1 MGDEYNTRK
10 GNKSAHLWRVL
21 NHAVA
26 HKGNLRNFQR
36 TIKMNQ
42 VQTFNFGNIAV
53 SFREDGYLNATQI
66 AAHFGKLPKDYL
78 KAEQTQQYIS
88 ALAESL
94 SERTKILTD
103 ENQLVIVKKGNS
115 KNFTQGTWLH
125 PKLAIH
131 FARWLDPKFAVW
143 CDEQIEAL
151 LNGKV
156 SDGLPAKTTA
166 DDRTPLRQAV
176 AALVGR
182 KGIDYSTAYGMIHQ
196 RFNVEAIED
205 IPAEKLPEAVAY
217 VHALT
222 LHTGL
227 TGEVLDREPLSAP
240 QPALPIDGNSLADI
254 AAMVYY
260 GTWMIELGKDI
271 SAPLKQLGNRQAVTM
286 WTVWHETR
294 SRLKRA
300 VAALEVLRGYADKD
314 TSDRIAVCLEG
325 IYSKATVR

>member
-1 MGDEYNTRK
+1 
-10 GNKSAHLWRVL
+10 
-21 NHAVA
+21 
-26 HKGNLRNFQR
+26 
-36 TIKMNQ
+36 MNQ
-42 VQTFNFGNIAV
+42 VQSFNFGNIAV

-78 KAEQTQQYIS
+78 KTEQTQQYIS

-182 KGIDYSTAYGMIHQ
+182 KGIDYSTAYGMVHQ
-196 RFNVEAIED
+196 RFNVGAIED
-205 IPAEKLPEAVAY
+205 LPAEKLPEAVAY

-222 LHTGL
+222 LSDDRQPLLDGL
-227 TGEVLDREPLSAP
+227 
-240 QPALPIDGNSLADI
+240 DI
-254 AAMVYY
+254 ELLTVTVYY
-260 GTWMIELGKDI
+260 GAWALEMLDEV
-271 SAPLKQLGNRQAVTM
+271 AVPLKQLGHPKATTM
-286 WTVWHETR
+286 HTLWAE
-294 SRLKRA
+294 SRVFLRHN
-300 VAALEVLRGYADKD
+300 VQTLRRILPALEPDRAARVRG
-314 TSDRIAVCLEG
+314 TLDRLQRLNARFI
-325 IYSKATVR
+325 

>member
-1 MGDEYNTRK
+1 
-10 GNKSAHLWRVL
+10 
-21 NHAVA
+21 
-26 HKGNLRNFQR
+26 
-36 TIKMNQ
+36 MNQ
-42 VQTFNFGNIAV
+42 VQSFNFGNIAV

-78 KAEQTQQYIS
+78 KTEQTQQYIS

-103 ENQLVIVKKGNS
+103 ENQIVIVKKGNS

-131 FARWLDPKFAVW
+131 FARWLNPKFAVW
-143 CDEQIEAL
+143 CDEQIEIL
-151 LNGKV
+151 LNGKI
-156 SDGLPAKTTA
+156 SDGIKTVTPKPTRALP
-166 DDRTPLRQAV
+166 
-176 AALVGR
+176 
-182 KGIDYSTAYGMIHQ
+182 
-196 RFNVEAIED
+196 N
-205 IPAEKLPEAVAY
+205 
-217 VHALT
+217 
-222 LHTGL
+222 GL
-227 TGEVLDREPLSAP
+227 TGEQIEAVKKLHNALTKSAPKEAQARIAITLWSAVKSKFGCSYKEVPAEQFPEVLSVMSRVAVENGVLYGEVLDAP
-240 QPALPIDGNSLADI
+240 PKAKPKLPISGNSLADI

-271 SAPLKQLGNRQAVTM
+271 SAPLKQLGNKQAVTM

-294 SRLKRA
+294 SILKRTA
-300 VAALEVLRGYADKD
+300 AALEVLRRYTDKD

>member
-1 MGDEYNTRK
+1 
-10 GNKSAHLWRVL
+10 
-21 NHAVA
+21 
-26 HKGNLRNFQR
+26 
-36 TIKMNQ
+36 MNQ
-42 VQTFNFGNIAV
+42 VQSFNFGNIAV

-78 KAEQTQQYIS
+78 KTEQTQQYIS

-156 SDGLPAKTTA
+156 SDGPAAKTTA

-182 KGIDYSTAYGMIHQ
+182 KGIDYSTAYGMVHQ
-196 RFNVEAIED
+196 RFNVGAIED
-205 IPAEKLPEAVAY
+205 IPAEQLPEAVAY

-227 TGEVLDREPLSAP
+227 TGEVLDALPKAEPK
-240 QPALPIDGNSLADI
+240 LPIDGNSLADI

-300 VAALEVLRGYADKD
+300 VAALEVLREYADKD

>member
-1 MGDEYNTRK
+1 
-10 GNKSAHLWRVL
+10 
-21 NHAVA
+21 
-26 HKGNLRNFQR
+26 
-36 TIKMNQ
+36 MNQ
-42 VQTFNFGNIAV
+42 VQSFNFGNIAV

-78 KAEQTQQYIS
+78 KTEQTQQYIS

-103 ENQLVIVKKGNS
+103 ENQIVIVKKGNS

-131 FARWLDPKFAVW
+131 FARWLNPRFAVW
-143 CDEQIEAL
+143 CDEQIEIL
-151 LNGKV
+151 LNGKI
-156 SDGLPAKTTA
+156 SDGIKTVTPKPTRALP
-166 DDRTPLRQAV
+166 
-176 AALVGR
+176 
-182 KGIDYSTAYGMIHQ
+182 
-196 RFNVEAIED
+196 N
-205 IPAEKLPEAVAY
+205 
-217 VHALT
+217 
-222 LHTGL
+222 GL
-227 TGEVLDREPLSAP
+227 TGEQIEAVKKLHNALTKSAPKEAQARIAITLWSAVKSKFGCSYKEVPAEQFPEVLSVMSRVAVENGVLYGEVLDAP
-240 QPALPIDGNSLADI
+240 PKAKPKLPISGNSLADI

-271 SAPLKQLGNRQAVTM
+271 SAPLKQLGNKQAVTM

-294 SRLKRA
+294 SILKRTA
-300 VAALEVLRGYADKD
+300 AALEVLRRYTDKD

>member
-1 MGDEYNTRK
+1 MNAISVANVAIRQFDNLYSLNDLHKASGGENRHKPSLWLQNQQTSDLIDEISKAGNPALDK
-10 GNKSAHLWRVL
+10 NQQVIQVVKGGNKRGTYACKELVY
-21 NHAVA
+21 A
-26 HKGNLRNFQR
+26 
-36 TIKMNQ
+36 
-42 VQTFNFGNIAV
+42 
-53 SFREDGYLNATQI
+53 YATW
-66 AAHFGKLPKDYL
+66 
-78 KAEQTQQYIS
+78 IS
-88 ALAESL
+88 AKFFLQVIRTFDAVISGSL
-94 SERTKILTD
+94 HS
-103 ENQLVIVKKGNS
+103 S
-115 KNFTQGTWLH
+115 
-125 PKLAIH
+125 
-131 FARWLDPKFAVW
+131 
-143 CDEQIEAL
+143 EAL
-151 LNGKV
+151 P
-156 SDGLPAKTTA
+156 SAKTTA
-166 DDRTPLRQAV
+166 DDRTGLRQAV

-182 KGIDYSTAYGMIHQ
+182 KGIDYSSAYSMIHQ

-227 TGEVLDREPLSAP
+227 TGEVLDREPLPAP

-300 VAALEVLRGYADKD
+300 VAALEVLRKYADKD
-314 TSDRIAVCLEG
+314 ISDRIAVCLEG

>member
-1 MGDEYNTRK
+1 MNTVQINFADFVQIQETQPVTTSEFVAQAFGKEHKNLLARIEQISK
-10 GNKSAHLWRVL
+10 EIKASFFEL
-21 NHAVA
+21 NFKPKA
-26 HKGNLRNFQR
+26 K
-36 TIKMNQ
+36 Q
-42 VQTFNFGNIAV
+42 VKTGFG
-53 SFREDGYLNATQI
+53 FRETKSYELTKDGFMLLVMGFTGKQAMAIKI
-66 AAHFGKLPKDYL
+66 AY
-78 KAEQTQQYIS
+78 
-88 ALAESL
+88 
-94 SERTKILTD
+94 
-103 ENQLVIVKKGNS
+103 
-115 KNFTQGTWLH
+115 
-125 PKLAIH
+125 
-131 FARWLDPKFAVW
+131 
-143 CDEQIEAL
+143 IEAFNAMSEAIL
-151 LNGKV
+151 DLNNTV
-156 SDGLPAKTTA
+156 SDGIKPAKTTA
-166 DDRTPLRQAV
+166 DDRTGLRQAV

-182 KGIDYSTAYGMIHQ
+182 KGIDYSSAYSMIHQ

-205 IPAEKLPEAVAY
+205 IPTGQLPEAVAY

-227 TGEVLDREPLSAP
+227 TGEVLDAPPKAEPK
-240 QPALPIDGNSLADI
+240 LPIDGNSLADI

-294 SRLKRA
+294 SILKRT